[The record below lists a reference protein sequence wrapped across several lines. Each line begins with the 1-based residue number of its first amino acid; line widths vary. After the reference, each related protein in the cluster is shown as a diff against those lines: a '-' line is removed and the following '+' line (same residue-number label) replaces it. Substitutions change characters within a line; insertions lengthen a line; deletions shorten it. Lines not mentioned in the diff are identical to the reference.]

1 MTNVTQINSI
11 KIKNEKTFKN
21 NIYIFSKLVE
31 NCKFTD
37 TKSSTIPN
45 TDKSK
50 KKKKTPIPK
59 HVTIKSLK
67 TSDKEKNHKSSHRK
81 KIYANEQSLGL

>member
-1 MTNVTQINSI
+1 MRKHLKIISIYFPNLLKTVNSQTQKVPQSQIQI
-11 KIKNEKTFKN
+11 KGKR
-21 NIYIFSKLVE
+21 
-31 NCKFTD
+31 
-37 TKSSTIPN
+37 
-45 TDKSK
+45 
-50 KKKKTPIPK
+50 KKKTPIPK